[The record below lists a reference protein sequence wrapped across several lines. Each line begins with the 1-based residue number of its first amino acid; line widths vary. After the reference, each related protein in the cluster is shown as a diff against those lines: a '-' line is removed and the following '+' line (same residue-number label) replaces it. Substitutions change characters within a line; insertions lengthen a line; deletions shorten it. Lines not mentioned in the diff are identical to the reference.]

1 MADTVVEL
9 AGSDHESRCVVL
21 EIGLPDEMDVDVVR
35 AGEFVETQQR
45 GFVGH
50 AQNHEV
56 VRGVEPVV
64 HHARVRVAELERAV
78 HSLSKLKPC
87 GEITADK
94 DVQVAVLGW
103 SGLVARLRWVNLMNE
118 HA

>member
-1 MADTVVEL
+1 MADAMVEL
-9 AGSDHESRCVVL
+9 TRSDHERGCAVI
-21 EIGLPDEMDVDVVR
+21 EIGLTHQMHVDVVR
-35 AGEFVETQQR
+35 AGELVERQQR
-45 GFVGH
+45 CFVGH
-50 AQNHEV
+50 AEDHEV
-56 VRGVEPVV
+56 VRGLEPVV

-103 SGLVARLRWVNLMNE
+103 SGLVARLRMGSLMIE
-118 HA
+118 HV